1 MHHAGYVMVEWC
13 VPAVDIPS
21 GSRTDI
27 FERQAS
33 MAHFLPPALFSPS
46 HNHGKGSECCNR
58 QKEQKKKLQLHSPV
72 RRLDDGSAA
81 VKHVLGQVQQ
91 RQ

>member
-46 HNHGKGSECCNR
+46 HNTTAFFRGQSAVLFVRPATRLLHCSCE
-58 QKEQKKKLQLHSPV
+58 KLYSFIPSFSLC
-72 RRLDDGSAA
+72 
-81 VKHVLGQVQQ
+81 
-91 RQ
+91 